1 MAAPNTTSL
10 DTVIT
15 VKVNFE
21 NVTRRVKMPLRDTT
35 PQLLEKQVCNDSSN
49 LQFLPTRH
57 DPWQQPLLEVLP
69 VGNHHSNFVLVD

>member
-1 MAAPNTTSL
+1 MATTAPPPPPTTSL

-35 PQLLEKQVCNDSSN
+35 PQLLEKQVRDDSSI
-49 LQFLPTRH
+49 LPFASYALSHLT
-57 DPWQQPLLEVLP
+57 
-69 VGNHHSNFVLVD
+69 